1 MVVEFVNL
9 VDFRDMS
16 RVVLNFLTRRCR
28 NMFFGGLLSLFAWSI
43 VVSAQ
48 ETGPK
53 VVAEVL
59 YLEANGHFN
68 RGRYARAVEQYN
80 TFLLKFPEHPKK
92 INVQYG
98 LGLSHFQLRKY
109 QEAAASLSDVVQDK
123 RCPDVPRASY
133 FLGQSLLMTGK
144 HEAAEKALS
153 RGLSAL
159 VEPPA
164 DAKGLAQFQ
173 ELQKRLKIS
182 RLDTLVHQKKWESV
196 VRESDALEGKVG
208 EQGLQVSFY
217 GALARYEIKNFKEAV
232 SLLSGLKKKAKGTP
246 FEQQLYFLLAES
258 LRELGKPVEA
268 LGEYEAAWAIVGAFG
283 GEALYR
289 YGVIQFREKNFE
301 KAAAAFDLLCKN
313 HNGKFPADQYQ
324 RGQIYLGRSYLE
336 SGKMNDALKIF
347 TLMVNEVDASS
358 EVYLWQGRVLYR
370 QGKFVEA
377 GKCIKDALAK
387 FPADERVPEML
398 FDLAGSF
405 IAQKK
410 FVDALVPLDR
420 LLKEYKDFDQ
430 RSDALRHNALCKH
443 HAKQFDAS
451 LILCEL
457 FLSDFKDS
465 NYAAEVQFLKAE
477 NHNYLGQSDKAI
489 SAYVGY
495 LKDHPKTLHHSHA
508 QVQLGML
515 HYELKNYQAARAPL
529 SQVWALEQ
537 HKYKPNAGYYLAW
550 VDLRENKIREAAK
563 KFGEVSD
570 NYPKH
575 ELAADARLQ
584 QGTILHN
591 AGHFADAQKA
601 LENFIAIY
609 GGDKR
614 LDQANYQLGL
624 ALMEQKLWPPALVS
638 FSKVSR
644 ESVWRDESLYQSAW
658 CEKRAARNL
667 LAMGHY
673 KELLAAGKNSPLIN
687 PATLEL
693 AELEFEGKEF
703 DEAIVRLTKFIESN
717 PEPSLKVRAQYR
729 LGWSFFEKKQYDKA
743 AEYYELALPGI
754 PKELAVVAPWQAGES
769 QLRNKEFAR
778 ASVHYQTVIKAGK
791 TAEINLIRLQE
802 QAWLRLGYSQA
813 QEKKWAESEKTYAQ
827 FVKDYPKHVGV
838 REALKGIGFACQQMQ
853 QYDKALLVLQK
864 VVSDETRD
872 ELGAE
877 AQFLRGE
884 CYLDQKKYDQ
894 AIAEYIKVSLYP
906 FKEWQAKGLYELAVA
921 LERKGEPVKARDQFN
936 RLIMQYPGTTAAKV
950 AKAAREQQK

>member
-1 MVVEFVNL
+1 
-9 VDFRDMS
+9 
-16 RVVLNFLTRRCR
+16 
-28 NMFFGGLLSLFAWSI
+28 
-43 VVSAQ
+43 
-48 ETGPK
+48 
-53 VVAEVL
+53 
-59 YLEANGHFN
+59 LEANGHFN

-80 TFLLKFPEHPKK
+80 TFILKFPEHPKK

-144 HEAAEKALS
+144 YEAAEKALS
-153 RGLSAL
+153 GGLNAL
-159 VEPPA
+159 VEPPP

-196 VRESDALEGKVG
+196 VRESDALEGKG
-208 EQGLQVSFY
+208 GDQGLQVSFY
-217 GALARYEIKNFKEAV
+217 GALARYEMKNFKEAV

-258 LRELGKPVEA
+258 LRELDKPTEA
-268 LGEYEAAWAIVGAFG
+268 LGEYESAWAIVGAFG

-289 YGVIQFREKNFE
+289 YGVIQFKEKNFE

-313 HNGKFPADQYQ
+313 HKGKFPADQYQ

-336 SGKMNDALKIF
+336 SGKGDSALKVF
-347 TLMVNEVDASS
+347 TLMVNEVDAGS

-377 GKCIKDALAK
+377 GKCMKDALAK
-387 FPADERVPEML
+387 FPADEREPEML

-405 IAQKK
+405 IAQKE
-410 FVDALVPLDR
+410 FVNALVPLDR

-430 RSDALRHNALCKH
+430 RSEVLRHNALCKH

-457 FLSDFKDS
+457 FLSDFKNS
-465 NYAAEVQFLKAE
+465 NYAPEVQFLKAE

-489 SAYVGY
+489 SAYVRF
-495 LKDHPKTLHHSHA
+495 LKDHPKTPYNPHA

-515 HYELKNYQAARAPL
+515 HYESKNYKDARDLL
-529 SQVWALEQ
+529 SLVWDLEK

-550 VDLRENKIREAAK
+550 IDLRENKVREAAK
-563 KFGEVSD
+563 KFGEVSG

-584 QGTILHN
+584 QGTVLHN
-591 AGHFADAQKA
+591 AGDFAGAQKA
-601 LENFIAIY
+601 LENFVATY
-609 GGDKR
+609 VEDRR

-624 ALMEQKLWPPALVS
+624 ALMGQRLWQPALVN

-658 CEKRAARNL
+658 CEKGAARNL

-673 KELLAAGKNSPLIN
+673 KELLAAFKGSPLIN
-687 PATLEL
+687 SATLEL

-729 LGWSFFEKKQYDKA
+729 VGWSFFEQKQYGKA

-791 TAEINLIRLQE
+791 IADINLIRLQE

-853 QYDKALLVLQK
+853 QYDKALLAFQK
-864 VVSDETRD
+864 VVSDERKD

-877 AQFLRGE
+877 ARFLRGE
-884 CYLDQKKYDQ
+884 CYLDQKMYDQ

-921 LERKGEPVKARDQFN
+921 LERKGEPTKARDQFN
-936 RLIMQYPGTTAAKV
+936 RLILQYPGTTAAK
-950 AKAAREQQK
+950 AARAARPQQK